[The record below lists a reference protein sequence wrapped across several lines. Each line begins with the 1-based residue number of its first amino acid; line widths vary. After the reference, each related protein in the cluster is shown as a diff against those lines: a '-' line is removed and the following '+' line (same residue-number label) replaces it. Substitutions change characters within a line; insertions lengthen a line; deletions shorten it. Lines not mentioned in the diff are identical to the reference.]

1 MKFRYLV
8 SGFLEGA
15 CVMAAEILSARL
27 IAPLYGSSLYIWSA
41 ILAMTLGGLAI
52 GYFAGGYFSLKPGTE
67 KRLAYLLL
75 LATLSLLLM
84 PFISVYILPRLSYLS
99 LWAGIL
105 SGAFLLVVPP
115 LFFLGATSPMFIKLQ
130 TNASENA
137 GRVGGTVYAI
147 STSGGIL
154 SSFLCGFYFIP
165 EWGLH
170 NTAFLFAGL
179 LVLSVLLVS
188 GNRTILIIIGFLLL
202 LGVWMWNA
210 LNKPQTIVYSSNSVL
225 GECQVTQQ
233 LNSDG
238 DTIRRL
244 LINQI
249 VQTELNVS
257 DSSIITDYLN
267 QLDTLV
273 PPKKGGKALVLGLGG
288 GLSVGVLMKK
298 GYNVEAVEFDERII
312 YCAER
317 WFGLS
322 EKALTYHDDAR
333 RYLNRT
339 EERYDVIL
347 ADVFKAEE
355 QPSHVLTVESLNRIK
370 HQQLKSG
377 GQLWIN
383 WHGYLA
389 GANGKGT
396 RILLNTLS
404 AAGFK
409 TRIYTTLQ
417 PEAYRNLL
425 MCASPEAGKK
435 TMPLFETEQMNTD
448 DQPCLELANARAN
461 KNWREH
467 YLRYYQGRGTP

>member
-15 CVMAAEILSARL
+15 CVMGAEILSARL

-52 GYFAGGYFSLKPGTE
+52 GYFAGGYFSLKAGTE
-67 KRLAYLLL
+67 KRLAYLLVL
-75 LATLSLLLM
+75 SALSLLLM

-99 LWAGIL
+99 LWTGIL
-105 SGAFLLVVPP
+105 SGAFILVVPP

-130 TNASENA
+130 TNVPEKA
-137 GRVGGTVYAI
+137 GKVGGTVYAV

-154 SSFLCGFYFIP
+154 SSFLCGFYLIP
-165 EWGLH
+165 EWGLT

-179 LVLSVLLVS
+179 LVFAVLLVS
-188 GNRTILIIIGFLLL
+188 RSRTILISLFLMLL
-202 LGVWMWNA
+202 LGGWMWKVLHRPLKVLYN
-210 LNKPQTIVYSSNSVL
+210 SNSVL
-225 GECQVTQQ
+225 GECQVTEQ
-233 LNSDG
+233 LNAEG

-249 VQTELNVS
+249 VQTELNLT
-257 DSSIITDYLN
+257 DSSIITDYLK
-267 QLDTLV
+267 QLDTLI
-273 PPKKGGKALVLGLGG
+273 PEKKDGRALILGLGG
-288 GLSVGVLMKK
+288 GLSVGLLTRK
-298 GYNVEAVEFDERII
+298 GYTVDAVEFDERII
-312 YCAER
+312 YCAEH
-317 WFGLS
+317 WFSLPR
-322 EKALTYHDDAR
+322 ETVTRHDDAR
-333 RYLNRT
+333 HYLNRT
-339 EERYDVIL
+339 NEQYDIIL

-355 QPSHVLTVESLNRIK
+355 QPSHVLTIESLEKIRT
-370 HQQLKSG
+370 QQLKAG

-396 RILLNTLS
+396 RILLNTL
-404 AAGFK
+404 AVAGFK
-409 TRIYTTLQ
+409 TCLYTTQQ

-425 MCASPEAGKK
+425 VCALPQEGKK
-435 TMPLFETEQMNTD
+435 TEPLFKTERINSD
-448 DQPCLELANARAN
+448 DKPCMELANARAN

-467 YLRYYQGRGTP
+467 YLRYYQGRGAE